1 MMQDMQQM
9 EAVQC
14 ITVARIEWQED
25 STPWFQ
31 IWLYEQLAAYKRSTK
46 TWWMMTWWMMMIT
59 KATGWV
65 ARKESL
71 SVSGK
76 ESPSVSG
83 FGLKEEMGTSYE
95 NLFVRQTTPTHTH
108 TRICAHPHTRTHI
121 ITHTRT
127 HTRTHAPIKSLNHYI
142 GLGGVGYKHEL
153 WFFWTSENDICKHMY
168 TIIYTG
174 THIDLFWI
182 VGCR

>member
-1 MMQDMQQM
+1 MCYHEPEPSLSFFGGVGGRKEWMMMQGMRQM

-46 TWWMMTWWMMMIT
+46 TWWIMTWCMMMIT

-127 HTRTHAPIKSLNHYI
+127 HTRTNKILKPLHWTRRC
-142 GLGGVGYKHEL
+142 GVQTRTLIFLDKRK
-153 WFFWTSENDICKHMY
+153 WHM
-168 TIIYTG
+168 
-174 THIDLFWI
+174 
-182 VGCR
+182 